1 MEIWNLVLRSAKTQ
15 LILFFF
21 LFASCSAQKKVMLE
35 EEKIYSLIEFHYN
48 LNQIENPAKFLYF
61 ESLSIKE
68 SPNFHWTKE
77 LKLSKFLS
85 DSVFIKECSKI
96 LIFLD
101 DDVKDELNVRFANLE
116 STVFDEN
123 KFSKNILNR
132 KYLQQETYNKVPDA
146 ANRKLS
152 YPIILRGE
160 SRTYGVF
167 VEDAHN
173 EGGNLYFYEFKNNE
187 WQLVCKDSLW
197 LV

>member
-1 MEIWNLVLRSAKTQ
+1 M
-15 LILFFF
+15 
-21 LFASCSAQKKVMLE
+21 
-35 EEKIYSLIEFHYN
+35 
-48 LNQIENPAKFLYF
+48 
-61 ESLSIKE
+61 
-68 SPNFHWTKE
+68 
-77 LKLSKFLS
+77 S